1 MAREAARV
9 KFLDQLD
16 AELDQVED
24 RSHPLLDIAYQRLRE
39 EKADRLERLRRYQDE
54 REKELELMLD
64 KRLQASWRQWA
75 VRVPLLAPFFGRRVD
90 CLSKRSQD
98 QKDALRMKLY
108 LENHTS
114 LKELVAEEKVFP
126 FFRDHPLFV
135 NNHDLPP
142 TSYYRGPQRDP
153 AFQPREILHAGH
165 YVEPPPLNPALTH
178 ESWQLAPEE
187 IEADLALFYDIEDE
201 PFYAPPPPAPVPSA
215 PSVGM
220 FPYAHPP
227 FYYDPLAA
235 PPPGAAPYLSAPG
248 YGPPAPPIPPPG
260 APYGLPAYYAP
271 PPPPPPPVSGP
282 LSAPGLAPPHTT
294 YAAPGYPYDRPA
306 PASVTAQPAPA
317 PVPAPAREPAPSPAV
332 QHSPRPPQQQPAA
345 PAPPVQPKISPT
357 LPKAAAPAP
366 PTHVKPPPAVNG
378 GSARSPPLPPMQMQ
392 RPPSTAS
399 PRSTSV
405 NGHGYDHETGHSR
418 SNQHHAPAPA
428 PRPVQQHPYAQQQ
441 QHQPPPR
448 QHTHHSHPPTF
459 PTSQPP
465 SPSRPREQHP
475 QPPTYATLH
484 TAQQRFSPS
493 FGGQNKPVSSAPGGS
508 SKSQATSGSAA
519 PQAHAQ
525 GHSQSSLP
533 PLRGTLFPSMPTPAP
548 PVHPVHSP
556 SNGVGLAPPTLPS
569 LSRKTTP
576 GASPGAGSP
585 PCPRPPSAASMSSSQ
600 GGGGNGA
607 PGSVVERV
615 LAPFWA
621 TASPPGGGA
630 GSRTLPAHQ
639 QHQQQQHQ
647 SYQHQHPLQHA
658 APPQHAPLVG
668 PATGLPLPS
677 WLKPLAQQVK
687 LPHEVRR
694 EEEAQAAKAAQ
705 AHQAQVGGGAQGH
718 GGPGAQG
725 RPAWAS

>member
-235 PPPGAAPYLSAPG
+235 PPPGARLTSQPRATARRRRRSLRPARRTASRPTTPLLLRRLLLSA
-248 YGPPAPPIPPPG
+248 APS
-260 APYGLPAYYAP
+260 LR
-271 PPPPPPPVSGP
+271 PVSRR
-282 LSAPGLAPPHTT
+282 HTRRT
-294 YAAPGYPYDRPA
+294 LRPA
-306 PASVTAQPAPA
+306 TRTTDRRLRASRLNRRRRPCLHLHASRPLHPPYSIRRVRPSSSQPL
-317 PVPAPAREPAPSPAV
+317 RR
-332 QHSPRPPQQQPAA
+332 H
-345 PAPPVQPKISPT
+345 
-357 LPKAAAPAP
+357 LC
-366 PTHVKPPPAVNG
+366 
-378 GSARSPPLPPMQMQ
+378 
-392 RPPSTAS
+392 S
-399 PRSTSV
+399 PRS
-405 NGHGYDHETGHSR
+405 R
-418 SNQHHAPAPA
+418 
-428 PRPVQQHPYAQQQ
+428 R
-441 QHQPPPR
+441 R
-448 QHTHHSHPPTF
+448 
-459 PTSQPP
+459 
-465 SPSRPREQHP
+465 
-475 QPPTYATLH
+475 
-484 TAQQRFSPS
+484 
-493 FGGQNKPVSSAPGGS
+493 
-508 SKSQATSGSAA
+508 
-519 PQAHAQ
+519 
-525 GHSQSSLP
+525 
-533 PLRGTLFPSMPTPAP
+533 
-548 PVHPVHSP
+548 
-556 SNGVGLAPPTLPS
+556 
-569 LSRKTTP
+569 
-576 GASPGAGSP
+576 
-585 PCPRPPSAASMSSSQ
+585 CPRRPHQHRQRTSSRRQQSMAA
-600 GGGGNGA
+600 
-607 PGSVVERV
+607 V
-615 LAPFWA
+615 LAP
-621 TASPPGGGA
+621 
-630 GSRTLPAHQ
+630 RLCHQ
-639 QHQQQQHQ
+639 CRCSDRPRQ
-647 SYQHQHPLQHA
+647 PRR
-658 APPQHAPLVG
+658 G
-668 PATGLPLPS
+668 P
-677 WLKPLAQQVK
+677 
-687 LPHEVRR
+687 RR
-694 EEEAQAAKAAQ
+694 
-705 AHQAQVGGGAQGH
+705 
-718 GGPGAQG
+718 
-725 RPAWAS
+725 